1 MHLRVLGGGSIPI
14 SCGSCT
20 TNGFRPQFFPFPKVE
35 RAAGVDANQT
45 EIFRFVASVA
55 HQTAGSGEAA
65 ILEDRGHRVPHS
77 QSSELFAAD
86 SEEWTGAD
94 NECVCPSLDQGC
106 KDRIKIAVGA
116 RPCVIRSTRRRGR
129 AAAAGP

>member
-1 MHLRVLGGGSIPI
+1 LIDGAR
-14 SCGSCT
+14 T
-20 TNGFRPQFFPFPKVE
+20 PKVE

-106 KDRIKIAVGA
+106 KDRIKIAVRA
-116 RPCVIRSTRRRGR
+116 RF
-129 AAAAGP
+129 